1 MKFHYRLSSTAH
13 VKGRLDIEAPTREE
27 ADAKMRENIGNVSW
41 VYNGLAEDDSEV
53 EIYEVTTKGK

>member
-1 MKFHYRLSSTAH
+1 MKFHYRLSTKAH

-41 VYNGLAEDDSEV
+41 VYDGLADDSEV
-53 EIYEVTTKGK
+53 EIYEVTTKDG

>member
-27 ADAKMRENIGNVSW
+27 ADVKMRANIGNVSW
-41 VYNGLAEDDSEV
+41 VYDGLADASEV
-53 EIYEVTTKGK
+53 EIYEVTTKGG